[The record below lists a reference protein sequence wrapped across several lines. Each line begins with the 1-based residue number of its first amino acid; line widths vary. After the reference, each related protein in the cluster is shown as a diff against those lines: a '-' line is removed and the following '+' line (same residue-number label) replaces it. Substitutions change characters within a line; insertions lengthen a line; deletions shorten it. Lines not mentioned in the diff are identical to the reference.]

1 MKHFYILHK
10 CKVGKLQV
18 AEYDW
23 THPQTCHTYMN
34 CHLKYLYR
42 LIPFS
47 DDWIVLTG
55 KKMKLEGREKK
66 INYTKGF
73 LQSPNHQ
80 IHSFHIRDCSIYGLL
95 FIVFP
100 QQNCI
105 HITDK

>member
-1 MKHFYILHK
+1 M
-10 CKVGKLQV
+10 LQNMT
-18 AEYDW
+18 Y

-66 INYTKGF
+66 INYTKGSCVYKVQNF
-73 LQSPNHQ
+73 TIIP
-80 IHSFHIRDCSIYGLL
+80 
-95 FIVFP
+95 FIFV
-100 QQNCI
+100 I
-105 HITDK
+105 VV

>member
-1 MKHFYILHK
+1 MRIYIYIYIYVYIYIYTKFELKHSYILHK

-47 DDWIVLTG
+47 DD
-55 KKMKLEGREKK
+55 
-66 INYTKGF
+66 
-73 LQSPNHQ
+73 
-80 IHSFHIRDCSIYGLL
+80 
-95 FIVFP
+95 
-100 QQNCI
+100 
-105 HITDK
+105 